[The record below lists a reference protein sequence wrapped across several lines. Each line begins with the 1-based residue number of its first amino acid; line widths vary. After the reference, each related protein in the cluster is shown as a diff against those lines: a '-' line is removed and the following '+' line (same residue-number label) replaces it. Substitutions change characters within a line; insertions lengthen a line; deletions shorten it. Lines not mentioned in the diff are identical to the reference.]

1 MDKIIYRDLM
11 QKDYDTIKKL
21 IAEAFG
27 FGEFIK
33 DEVLLDT
40 VTGFYLQECVADSSF
55 SKVAEKNNKVIGLI
69 LGKAKD
75 DKIS

>member
-27 FGEFIK
+27 FGE
-33 DEVLLDT
+33 
-40 VTGFYLQECVADSSF
+40 
-55 SKVAEKNNKVIGLI
+55 
-69 LGKAKD
+69 
-75 DKIS
+75 